1 MTSAIPASSRA
12 DGTCVSTTSPTTVA
26 VAGSSETISA

>member
-1 MTSAIPASSRA
+1 MTRAMPAASLI
-12 DGTCVSTTSPTTVA
+12 DGTWAKTISPTTVA

>member
-1 MTSAIPASSRA
+1 MTSAIPAASVA
-12 DGTCVSTTSPTTVA
+12 VGTCTSTTRPTTVA

>member
-1 MTSAIPASSRA
+1 MTSAIPAASTS
-12 DGTCVSTTSPTTVA
+12 DGTCVRTIRPTTVA

>member
-1 MTSAIPASSRA
+1 MPSASVA
-12 DGTCVSTTSPTTVA
+12 DGTWVRTIRPTTVA